1 MSQPTAAAMFET
13 RAPRRPRRWAGAVLV
28 SVAIHC
34 AILLAVFSAQPQ
46 PPPPI
51 PATPITVALFPEP
64 PAPTPPKPE
73 PPAPAPPHPV
83 TPAEP
88 KPAPVVVAQT
98 VHARP
103 ERAPAPAP
111 LPAASQSGVGL
122 TDAEL
127 AGAASAGSGDGGGRS
142 CDMVR
147 VVQAALRRD
156 ARVQAAVADA
166 RRSVGG
172 AKAIMVWNGDWV
184 QNDGEDGKGLAIV
197 REAITFEVA
206 FAPAAC
212 RAQPMRGLVVLS
224 PAATPGSLRLALGQS
239 AWRWSDLL
247 GASPGVF
254 ER

>member
-1 MSQPTAAAMFET
+1 MSQPPTAAMFET
-13 RAPRRPRRWAGAVLV
+13 RAPRRPRRWAGAVAV
-28 SVAIHC
+28 SLGVHAG
-34 AILLAVFSAQPQ
+34 ILLAVFSAQPG
-46 PPPPI
+46 PPPPV
-51 PATPITVALFPEP
+51 PAPPITVALVQPEP
-64 PAPTPPKPE
+64 PAPTPKPE
-73 PPAPAPPHPV
+73 PPAPAPPRAV
-83 TPAEP
+83 APAEP
-88 KPAPVVVAQT
+88 KLAPVVVKQT

-103 ERAPAPAP
+103 ERAPAPTT
-111 LPAASQSGVGL
+111 LPAPSQSGVGL

-156 ARVQAAVADA
+156 ARVQAAVAEA
-166 RRSVGG
+166 SRSVGG

-224 PAATPGSLRLALGQS
+224 PDATPGSLRLALGQG

-247 GASPGVF
+247 GARPGVF